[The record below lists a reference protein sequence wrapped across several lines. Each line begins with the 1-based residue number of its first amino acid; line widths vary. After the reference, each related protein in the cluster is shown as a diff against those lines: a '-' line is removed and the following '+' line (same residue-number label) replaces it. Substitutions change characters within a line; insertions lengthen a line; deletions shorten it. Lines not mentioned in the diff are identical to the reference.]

1 MDFLEQMKSINEQ
14 LKVASDAYYN
24 QNQPIMSDKAYDAL
38 YDKLVEMER
47 AYGQALPDSVTQNVG
62 ATPTVVSSLKKVTH
76 KEKALSLDKTKDREA
91 LARWLGI
98 QDGCMSWKLDGLTIV
113 ATYNNGTL
121 VSAVTRGNGEV
132 GEDITHNAPFIKGL
146 PKVIPITSEFT
157 VRGEALMTFADFD
170 KVNATLPPESKYANP
185 RNLASGTVR
194 ALDSK
199 VVRDRGIT
207 FFAFESVT
215 PLNNSF
221 VENLNQLK
229 SLGFGVVP
237 HVKVN
242 NMYEGVQ
249 GKGIFGVKDAISYLE
264 QLVKTLPYPTDGL
277 VLQIDDIVYGKSLGT
292 TGRFPRSGKAFK
304 WQDETAETVIRQ
316 IEWQASRTGLI
327 NPVAVFDPIELEG
340 TTVRRA
346 TANNISFMKKLHI
359 TVGSTI
365 RVYKAN
371 MIIPTIDSN
380 VNPVGNVVLP
390 NACPSCGAV
399 PQIRRTAEA
408 EVLYCGNPNCPAKNL
423 KHFTHFVSRDAMN
436 IVGLAESTISLL
448 LDNGFIQNYYDLYNL
463 KNKPEIARLEGLG
476 QGSYNNLINAIENS
490 KNVKLGNFLYAFGIE
505 MVGKTAAKD
514 IANHVQTVQALVQA
528 LDNGYDFRQ
537 IDGIGDKTNQSLNKW
552 WRTLGNRQLFISLA
566 QIMNFATPQSL
577 SPQGANTQGSNGIAG
592 KVFCVTGSVNIFPN
606 RSAVGEYIES
616 RGGRLASS
624 VTAKTDYLVT
634 NDTTSGSAK
643 NKKAQELGKPILT
656 EQQLIDLGG
665 GR

>member
-24 QNQPIMSDKAYDAL
+24 QSQPIMSDKAYDAL

-249 GKGIFGVKDAISYLE
+249 GKGIFGVKDAISYFE

-277 VLQIDDIVYGKSLGT
+277 VLQIDDIAYGKSLGT

-316 IEWQASRTGLI
+316 IEGQASRTGLI

-408 EVLYCGNPNCPAKNL
+408 EVLYRGNPNCPAKNL

-448 LDNGFIQNYYDLYNL
+448 IDNGFIQNYYDLYNL

-476 QGSYNNLINAIENS
+476 MGSYNNLINAIENS

-566 QIMNFATPQSL
+566 QIMNFATSQSL